1 MLGRQAQQ
9 AAQWRASLPQAT
21 AAVKGMPANYVME
34 SPEGQARHPYIPAV
48 PVDASTRLKHTLE
61 GMRNPMTAKE
71 AVTWNTGMAEETK
84 REDTQQAARENLA
97 ATLQQR
103 MFDAKLRSQDVNA
116 TLAQKAEYQKEYL
129 RLQDEWRK
137 LASDDK
143 RYMADALGG
152 RATTTAADKA
162 QERKDIRIEKQVEHL
177 AAAAKTLAPMLQ
189 SAQTVQNMLDDYGK
203 KPIPGI
209 GYEAKLP
216 GIMLPAEG
224 VNNKAKIKAFANAM
238 LRAQAGLSQTLSET
252 ENANLELLAN
262 GNYSEKEFRQ
272 IWPTLMDKI
281 NASATTT
288 TSGFEPEAVETV
300 RKRGGV
306 IDPIKPRAAKT
317 APAKPAAAPTVAPT
331 AAPGAS
337 NPDGSSV
344 NPRDDQIR
352 IIQAERDK
360 ATNPQ
365 DIIALDRELARLGVK
380 PKSALP
386 AATAAA
392 AGGLTPV
399 EAAELAA
406 LKKRLGK

>member
-1 MLGRQAQQ
+1 
-9 AAQWRASLPQAT
+9 
-21 AAVKGMPANYVME
+21 MPWV
-34 SPEGQARHPYIPAV
+34 V
-48 PVDASTRLKHTLE
+48 V
-61 GMRNPMTAKE
+61 
-71 AVTWNTGMAEETK
+71 
-84 REDTQQAARENLA
+84 
-97 ATLQQR
+97 LQ
-103 MFDAKLRSQDVNA
+103 L
-116 TLAQKAEYQKEYL
+116 
-129 RLQDEWRK
+129 
-137 LASDDK
+137 
-143 RYMADALGG
+143 
-152 RATTTAADKA
+152 TAADKA
-162 QERKDIRIEKQVEHL
+162 QERKDIRVEKQVEHL

-392 AGGLTPV
+392 AGGLTPA